1 ARTGTASA
9 RGARAPPA
17 GAGGTRPHERLAPQ
31 PRDRLAP
38 RLATTAGGARGA
50 RARRRHLREHAAA
63 RGGGRTTTDDRFL
76 TVRLNGRL
84 TLGARLAEAPGSVDR
99 GAEVQALVLGLLD
112 QHHRLERLDV
122 VDPLL
127 LALGGDLRLVRPVVE
142 LHLRDA
148 GDLAHLAEVELDLV
162 QMLREIDRLE
172 KIYLPAYRHWD
183 TLFSFRTWNPSFNG

>member
-1 ARTGTASA
+1 M
-9 RGARAPPA
+9 
-17 GAGGTRPHERLAPQ
+17 
-31 PRDRLAP
+31 
-38 RLATTAGGARGA
+38 
-50 RARRRHLREHAAA
+50 AAHH
-63 RGGGRTTTDDRFL
+63 
-76 TVRLNGRL
+76 
-84 TLGARLAEAPGSVDR
+84 AEASCTVDR
-99 GAEVQALVLGLLD
+99 GAEVQARVLCLLD

-183 TLFSFRTWNPSFNG
+183 TLFSFRTWNPSFKGIHGASDRGKGPV